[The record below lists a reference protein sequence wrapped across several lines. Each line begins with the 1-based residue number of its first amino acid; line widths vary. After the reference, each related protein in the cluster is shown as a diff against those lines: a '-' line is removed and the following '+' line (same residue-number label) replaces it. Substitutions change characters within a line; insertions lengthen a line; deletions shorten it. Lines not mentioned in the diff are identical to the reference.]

1 MQPLIPAHSVGP
13 QPLSGPDSA
22 LGALGAGGVGAGSIL
37 QHPGTVSTLG
47 TGTGAPVGSSC
58 GTSVFFGILVS
69 LGALF
74 GQKQKW
80 RKILL

>member
-1 MQPLIPAHSVGP
+1 MEPLIPSHSVGP

-37 QHPGTVSTLG
+37 QCPGTMSTLG
-47 TGTGAPVGSSC
+47 MGRGAPVGGSC
-58 GTSVFFGILVS
+58 GTSVVFGILVS

-74 GQKQKW
+74 GQKQRW
-80 RKILL
+80 RKIRS